1 MTAINRISLAKRP
14 IKNLDINLLDAQ
26 LDSFADFK
34 DTGFYELF
42 DEVNPIT
49 DYTNSS
55 WELIFEDFSW
65 DDPKHSFREAQK
77 LGLSY
82 DAPVHMHVKL
92 INKRTGEIKK
102 QKIFLAD
109 MPLMG
114 ERGSFMVS
122 GNERVVVLQI
132 LRSEGLLFVES
143 KASKP
148 KKRLYTVKLMPLRGK
163 WFDFEVNK
171 YGVMSVKLLEKHP
184 KILLTTLLRALGY
197 SSNDQIRKVL
207 EDVDNGE
214 VSFVD
219 ATLKKDPSH
228 NTDEALI
235 EIYRK
240 LRPEDSVTIENARE
254 FIEGLFFNKR
264 RFFLGKVGRYKLN
277 KKLNIDKDITPA
289 DYLLNREDIVQ
300 IVRALIEVN
309 NGRRP
314 VDDID
319 SLINRRIRGVG
330 ELIAD
335 KIRVGVLR
343 MEKNIK
349 DRMSLY
355 STDDNIT
362 PSMLINTRPVIAAIN
377 QFFGG
382 SALSRF
388 MDQQNV
394 LSEIETK
401 RRITAGGPRG
411 LTKERATFSVR
422 DVHNSHYSKIC
433 PVNTPEGPSIGV
445 VMHMSVFSRLNDFGF
460 LEAPY
465 MKVVNKFKIGQD
477 KLADF
482 KGRAIWSDLHDDK
495 GKVIAK
501 KGDELSDS
509 LVKAADKAGLTEIKI
524 VPFVTDEVV
533 YLDAETELRYKIAS
547 GSVHTDAKGNM
558 LEDKTYVRDGRTY
571 LKVEVSE
578 VDLVDVSPAQIGGL
592 GLSLIPFASMDDPNR
607 TLIGSKTQT
616 QAVPLL
622 RQDPPIVGT
631 GFEKVAAKATGR
643 NVYAEAEG
651 VVSYADAD
659 KVIVEYTPAK
669 GKKYKK
675 EYEIETFSRTN
686 QSTSFSQTP
695 AVKRGD
701 KIEEGQVIINA
712 PCTAN
717 GEIALGANLRTAYI
731 VYDGYNYED
740 GIVISERLLKEDVLT
755 SVHIYEYTQ
764 EIRETK
770 LGDEQITRDIPNV
783 GEHALRNLDEGGVV
797 RVGAHVEPNDILVG
811 IIAPKG
817 ETELSAEEK
826 LLRAIFGDYARDV
839 RDNSLRLPH
848 GDRGVVVSV
857 QILDKNTGA
866 KLNPGVIKQVKVWV
880 AKTHK
885 ISVGDK
891 LTGYHGDKGVIT
903 KILPQEDMPYTADGE
918 PVDIIVG
925 PGSMVRRMNVGQLM
939 EAHIGALAAK
949 LGVRVEI
956 PPFTDYDTAPLMDM
970 AKKAGVD
977 YEEKV
982 ALFDGRTGQPY
993 DQKVTVGPRYFFK
1006 LEHLADHKVHARS
1019 TGPYTMVTQQPLG
1032 GKAQRGGQRFGEM
1045 EVWALEA
1052 HGVPYVLHEMLTIKS
1067 DDLVGRS
1074 AAYKSIITG
1083 QDVTVPSVPE
1093 SFNVFDRELAAL
1105 CVKLEKIGAVVD
1117 PFIENASL
1125 DEIVDSIGEN
1135 TPAADQAQVVAEL
1148 ESPEGGFEVNE
1159 GTDEAAV

>member
-1 MTAINRISLAKRP
+1 MASNNRISLAKRSVR
-14 IKNLDINLLDAQ
+14 NLDINLLDAQ
-26 LDSFADFK
+26 LKSFGEFR
-34 DTGFYELF
+34 DTGFYDLF
-42 DEVNPIT
+42 DEINPIT
-49 DYTNSS
+49 DYTGAS
-55 WELIFEDFSW
+55 WELIFEDFEW
-65 DDPKHSFREAQK
+65 DQPKYSFREAQK

-148 KKRLYTVKLMPLRGK
+148 KKKLFTVKLMPLRGK

-197 SSNDQIRKVL
+197 SSNEQIRKLV

-214 VSFVD
+214 LSFLES
-219 ATLKKDPSH
+219 TLKKDPTR

-264 RFFLGKVGRYKLN
+264 RFYLGRVGRYKLN
-277 KKLNIDKDITPA
+277 RKLGIEKDITPA
-289 DYLLNREDIVQ
+289 DYLLSKQDVVG

-309 NGRRP
+309 NGVRP

-319 SLINRRIRGVG
+319 SLMNRRIRGVG

-355 STDDNIT
+355 SVDDNIT
-362 PSMLINTRPVIAAIN
+362 PSMLVNTRPVIAAIN

-394 LSEIETK
+394 LSEVETK

-422 DVHNSHYSKIC
+422 DVHNSHYAKIC
-433 PVNTPEGPSIGV
+433 PVNTPEGPAIGV

-465 MKVVNKFKIGQD
+465 LRVVNKFHVGKD
-477 KLADF
+477 KLSAF
-482 KGRAIWSDLHDDK
+482 KGRTLAADVVDEK

-501 KGDELSDS
+501 AKAVLSEDV
-509 LVKAADKAGLTEIKI
+509 VKAAEKAKIDKVKI
-524 VPFVTDEVV
+524 TPFVTDEVI
-533 YLDAETELRYKIAS
+533 YLDAEAELTHKIAS
-547 GSVHTDAKGNM
+547 GSVHTDAEGNI
-558 LEDKTYVRDGRTY
+558 LEEKTYVRDGKTY
-571 LKVEVSE
+571 IKVDVAE
-578 VDLVDVSPAQIGGL
+578 VDLIDVSPAQIGGL

-616 QAVPLL
+616 QAVPLIKK
-622 RQDPPIVGT
+622 DSPIVGT
-631 GFEKVAAKATGR
+631 GFEKIAAHATGR
-643 NVYAEAEG
+643 NVYAEDDG
-651 VVSYADAD
+651 LVTYADAD
-659 KVIVEYTPAK
+659 KVVVEYSPAK

-675 EYEIETFSRTN
+675 EYEVETFIRTN
-686 QSTSFSQTP
+686 QSTSFSQSP
-695 AVKRGD
+695 AVVKGAKVKAGD
-701 KIEEGQVIINA
+701 ILIDA
-712 PCTAN
+712 PCTVN
-717 GEIALGANLRTAYI
+717 GEIALGANLTTAYI

-740 GIVISERLLKEDVLT
+740 GIVISDRLLKEDVLT
-755 SVHIYEYTQ
+755 SVHIYEYSQ

-770 LGDEQITRDIPNV
+770 LGDEQVTRDIPNV
-783 GEHALRNLDEGGVV
+783 GEHALRNLDEYGVV
-797 RVGAHVEPNDILVG
+797 RVGAYIEPNDILVG
-811 IIAPKG
+811 IIAPRG

-848 GDRGVVVSV
+848 GDKGVVVSV
-857 QILDKNTGA
+857 QVLDKSTGA

-891 LTGYHGDKGVIT
+891 LTGFHGDKGVIT
-903 KILPQEDMPYTADGE
+903 KILPQEDMPFTADGT

-939 EAHIGALAAK
+939 EAHIGSLAKK
-949 LGVRVEI
+949 LGIKVEV
-956 PPFTDYDTAPLMDM
+956 PPFSDYDVTPLMEM
-970 AKKAGVD
+970 AKKQGLE

-982 ALFDGRTGQPY
+982 QLFDGRTGQPF

-1105 CVKLEKIGAVVD
+1105 CIKLEKIGAVVD
-1117 PFIENASL
+1117 PFVESASL
-1125 DEIVDSIGEN
+1125 DEIVDSIGE
-1135 TPAADQAQVVAEL
+1135 TPVQAAEQAEVVAEIE
-1148 ESPEGGFEVNE
+1148 ESGFNLKDVPNE
-1159 GTDEAAV
+1159 ESID